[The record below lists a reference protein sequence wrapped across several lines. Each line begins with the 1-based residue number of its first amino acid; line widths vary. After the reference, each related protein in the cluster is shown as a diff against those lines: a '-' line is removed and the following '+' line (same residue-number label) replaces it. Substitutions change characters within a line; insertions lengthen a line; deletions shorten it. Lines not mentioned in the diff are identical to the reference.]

1 MTRHQVNLIT
11 DNVIYSMTEQFI
23 KPDFYGNK
31 QMLVLCFILITVNEA
46 QLLPVEEDNLHVH
59 VFSVLVEKVFEE
71 VRDGLVSDVT
81 TDYDVPAIVV

>member
-1 MTRHQVNLIT
+1 
-11 DNVIYSMTEQFI
+11 MTEQFI

-81 TDYDVPAIVV
+81 TDYDVPAIVVWG

>member
-1 MTRHQVNLIT
+1 M
-11 DNVIYSMTEQFI
+11 
-23 KPDFYGNK
+23 
-31 QMLVLCFILITVNEA
+31 
-46 QLLPVEEDNLHVH
+46 LPVEEDNLHVH